1 MEKTFSRNDLY
12 DEVWT
17 TPLTRLGKKYGLS
30 DNGVR
35 KICRAMNI
43 PLPKAGHWAKVAA
56 GQVIPRTPLPDDA
69 KRASVVSRP
78 PEENPFR
85 VPEDDDWLRAKSAE
99 EESADSR
106 ISVDLKPARWHAAI
120 APLRD
125 KVRAEI
131 KEVAVAERDARRAE
145 RTPRLAQSPDWQGW
159 RWKSFVDRGEVLLQ
173 THKRSPMR
181 VTTRTHERALAI
193 LNALCFE
200 AARRG
205 FVVQLNVPAG
215 RIQLTGH
222 EAVIDVRISE
232 PLAEKVRVERNSWDN
247 KPRSIPYKVPTGKLV
262 LNVGEHWSEVATADT
277 ADEPLETKLNQVF
290 IRIYRAVIRQR
301 EQTRK
306 RDAREREW
314 KAEEARREAAA
325 ARRRE
330 EEARKDR
337 ERRKR
342 SALIVEAK
350 QWRTAQLIRDYV
362 SQVMLQL
369 APDDGSESRQL
380 WKSWAMQVADQLDP
394 VMQRQGKLRGG
405 HEET

>member
-1 MEKTFSRNDLY
+1 METTFSRNDLY
-12 DEVWT
+12 EEVWT

-56 GQVIPRTPLPDDA
+56 GQVIPRTPLPIDA

-78 PEENPFR
+78 PEENAFR
-85 VPEDDDWLRAKSAE
+85 VAEDDDWLRAKSAE
-99 EESADSR
+99 EETAYSQ
-106 ISVDLKPARWHAAI
+106 ISVDLEPARWHAAI

-125 KVRAEI
+125 KLRAEI
-131 KEVAVAERDARRAE
+131 KEMVLAERDAKRAE
-145 RTPRLAQSPDWQGW
+145 KSPRLAQSPDWEGW

-173 THKRSPMR
+173 THKRAPMR
-181 VTTRTHERALAI
+181 VTTRTYERALAV
-193 LNALCFE
+193 LNALCWA

-205 FVVQLNVPAG
+205 FTVQLNVPAG

-222 EAVIDVRISE
+222 DAVVDVRISE
-232 PLAEKVRVERNSWDN
+232 PLDEKVRVERNSWDN
-247 KPRSIPYKVPTGKLV
+247 KPRSVPYKVPTGKLV
-262 LNVGEHWSEVATADT
+262 LYVGERWSEVATAEAVD
-277 ADEPLETKLNQVF
+277 APLETKLNQVF

-301 EQTRK
+301 EQRRQ
-306 RDAREREW
+306 RDARDREW

-330 EEARKDR
+330 EEAAKER
-337 ERRKR
+337 ERRQR
-342 SALIVEAK
+342 NALVVEAK

-362 SQVMLQL
+362 AQVMSLSGC
-369 APDDGSESRQL
+369 PNSEISER
-380 WKSWAMQVADQLDP
+380 WKKWAMKVADELDP
-394 VMQRQGKLRGG
+394 LLRRQTNLLSPSK
-405 HEET
+405 EA